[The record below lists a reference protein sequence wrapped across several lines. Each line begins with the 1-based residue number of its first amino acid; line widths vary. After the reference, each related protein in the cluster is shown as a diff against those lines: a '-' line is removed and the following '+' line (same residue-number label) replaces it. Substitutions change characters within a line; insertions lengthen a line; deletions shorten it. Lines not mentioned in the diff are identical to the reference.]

1 MSDHVYKILELTGS
15 STVGIEDAVENAI
28 ARASDTIRHIQWFN
42 VTETRGQVEGGKVA
56 YWQVTMKIGFTLE
69 SGG

>member
-1 MSDHVYKILELTGS
+1 M
-15 STVGIEDAVENAI
+15 GIEDAVQNAI